1 LKIRSQ
7 HHRILP
13 RTSLDLH
20 LTYHPSLY
28 PSCIALDFLS
38 FIFLFSLSFL
48 YSLSLSLSL
57 SLFLL
62 CGHTLIY
69 SFLHIF
75 IFYSE
80 AFRPSFCYEY
90 QSEF

>member
-48 YSLSLSLSL
+48 YSLSLSLSFSFFIMWAHTHIFFPPHLYLLFRSL
-57 SLFLL
+57 SPIFLL
-62 CGHTLIY
+62 
-69 SFLHIF
+69 
-75 IFYSE
+75 
-80 AFRPSFCYEY
+80 
-90 QSEF
+90 